1 MHTHKINAE
10 ALGVDFG
17 QANGQQEAVTMR
29 VRFGVVF
36 GMMQMST
43 ELQWSWRRIVFAM
56 IDDDDFE
63 CA

>member
-1 MHTHKINAE
+1 MHTHEINAE

-43 ELQWSWRRIVFAM
+43 ELQ
-56 IDDDDFE
+56 
-63 CA
+63 